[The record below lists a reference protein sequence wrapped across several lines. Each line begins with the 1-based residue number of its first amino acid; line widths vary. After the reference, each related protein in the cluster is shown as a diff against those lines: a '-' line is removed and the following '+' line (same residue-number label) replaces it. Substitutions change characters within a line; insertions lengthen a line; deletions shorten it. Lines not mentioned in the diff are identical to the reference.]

1 VEKKT
6 TQTNHQKK
14 KKNNSQGHAGLN
26 DYFKYAGMGAQM
38 LAIIAIF
45 TWAGSRLDRRAAGE
59 KPIYTAALSLLGVI
73 IAIYTVLKD
82 FIHRDDA

>member
-1 VEKKT
+1 
-6 TQTNHQKK
+6 
-14 KKNNSQGHAGLN
+14 
-26 DYFKYAGMGAQM
+26 MGAQM